1 MAGEASGAG
10 PPAPSQ
16 DACVRLTTR
25 RVPENASQKERAG
38 LPFAVVVQPFRP
50 LPARRDGSRAEP
62 IANAPLARCGE
73 CFGYVN
79 GFCGLER
86 DGWICILCGTFSY
99 WDSGNP
105 RDAAGRHRYR
115 RNPDRH
121 LLPEIAEAE
130 YEVEVER
137 EIIAS
142 PSEIPPPGWGP
153 TWVFLVDVAAP
164 EEALRATRRALLAA
178 LDAAP
183 PDASFGLVAFS
194 DRVGLYDLSAT
205 CACVRNVAISER
217 TGRACVALEDAVP
230 LARLLAPVSDPSRRR
245 VLAAAIEALRAPS
258 TTGAARASP
267 PPPPPR
273 ASPPLAAARA
283 PRRERKPSRAR
294 RRSAA
299 RPRSWTGRASAT
311 NALRAA
317 AFSRRR
323 RRRRPP
329 RSPRRRRR
337 RRRRRDEPRK
347 LGGGSGDGRGR
358 RRAAPRARGR
368 RAFGPALEACVAWLE
383 DLPQGGPF
391 PRRVSCYLS
400 GVPDRGVGALD
411 DARARRGEVRGGLA
425 GPGGGGEGGGRTL
438 GARDGVLRAARGRGV
453 RRQDRRGRVR
463 AGLPRGVPG
472 PRVGGARGGSERRR
486 RVLLPRRRRDAL
498 AAGNSTDPARRR

>member
-194 DRVGLYDLSAT
+194 DRVGLYDVSGDAP
-205 CACVRNVAISER
+205 CVRNVAISER

-245 VLAAAIEALRAPS
+245 VLVAAIEALRAPS
-258 TTGAARASP
+258 TTGAASVAAAAAAARSAASP
-267 PPPPPR
+267 PPR
-273 ASPPLAAARA
+273 EHRGASETVEGAA
-283 PRRERKPSRAR
+283 
-294 RRSAA
+294 
-299 RPRSWTGRASAT
+299 T
-311 NALRAA
+311 
-317 AFSRRR
+317 
-323 RRRRPP
+323 
-329 RSPRRRRR
+329 
-337 RRRRRDEPRK
+337 
-347 LGGGSGDGRGR
+347 LGG
-358 RRAAPRARGR
+358 
-368 RAFGPALEACVAWLE
+368 
-383 DLPQGGPF
+383 
-391 PRRVSCYLS
+391 
-400 GVPDRGVGALD
+400 
-411 DARARRGEVRGGLA
+411 
-425 GPGGGGEGGGRTL
+425 
-438 GARDGVLRAARGRGV
+438 
-453 RRQDRRGRVR
+453 
-463 AGLPRGVPG
+463 
-472 PRVGGARGGSERRR
+472 
-486 RVLLPRRRRDAL
+486 
-498 AAGNSTDPARRR
+498 